1 MFRNRAMRI
10 ALGLCLIPASLAIAS
25 VAMASGPTFTG
36 PSSSLPTGTVTYGPT
51 GSGGVSPD
59 STWSCAVTMSNA
71 TFHAGIGTHG
81 AVLVYGAQICTGT
94 GYANERVGTS
104 IWDDANDTLV
114 AGWNYSDWTSDS
126 SSDKNSELLCTNNT
140 DSFEFSGIGEG
151 EAVSGADFQYVTS
164 LDPEIITCGY

>member
-1 MFRNRAMRI
+1 MDPPVRV
-10 ALGLCLIPASLAIAS
+10 AS
-25 VAMASGPTFTG
+25 
-36 PSSSLPTGTVTYGPT
+36 
-51 GSGGVSPD
+51 
-59 STWSCAVTMSNA
+59 
-71 TFHAGIGTHG
+71 
-81 AVLVYGAQICTGT
+81 AQIRRGR
-94 GYANERVGTS
+94 AQS